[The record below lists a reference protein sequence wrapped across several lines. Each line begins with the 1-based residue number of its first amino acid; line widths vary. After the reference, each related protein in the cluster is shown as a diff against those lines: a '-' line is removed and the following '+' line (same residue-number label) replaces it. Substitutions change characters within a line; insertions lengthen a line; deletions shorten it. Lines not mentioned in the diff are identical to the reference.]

1 MILHNV
7 DKHVIK
13 EEYLPAVSFSK
24 ITGHSPLSTWFLSW
38 WTDYYQMQLDGV
50 MKVTV
55 ENHDKV
61 AIL

>member
-13 EEYLPAVSFSK
+13 EEYLPAVSFSNV
-24 ITGHSPLSTWFLSW
+24 TGQSLHGSFFDELI
-38 WTDYYQMQLDGV
+38 MQLDGV

-61 AIL
+61 AIS

>member
-13 EEYLPAVSFSK
+13 EEYLPAVSFSN
-24 ITGHSPLSTWFLSW
+24 ITGHRQSTWFLSW

-61 AIL
+61 AIS

>member
-7 DKHVIK
+7 DKHVITEK
-13 EEYLPAVSFSK
+13 YLPAVSFSNGS
-24 ITGHSPLSTWFLSW
+24 GHSPHGSF
-38 WTDYYQMQLDGV
+38 LDGV

-61 AIL
+61 AIS